1 LIHQF
6 YFANFFNI
14 FLATNGFH
22 FAKNP
27 FSFIIKSE
35 KSEVDEMKK
44 FTSGFFAGT
53 FATIAAT
60 VGVVSAIK
68 KTVIEP
74 IEKKEAMIEANRR
87 KANRKSR
94 AR

>member
-1 LIHQF
+1 
-6 YFANFFNI
+6 
-14 FLATNGFH
+14 
-22 FAKNP
+22 
-27 FSFIIKSE
+27 
-35 KSEVDEMKK
+35 MKK

-60 VGVVSAIK
+60 IGLVTAIK
-68 KTVIEP
+68 KQIIEP
-74 IEKKEAMIEANRR
+74 IEQKEAMVEENRR